1 MMRLQKKKI
10 LWAGLAVAVALVFVG
25 ALPDVVRYVK
35 ISTM

>member
-1 MMRLQKKKI
+1 MMRVQKKKI
-10 LWAGLAVAVALVFVG
+10 LWAGLAVAVALVLVG